1 MFKNLK
7 ERALDMYQKVK
18 QTAEQ
23 AEVTINKFV
32 SDNRHSDNQ
41 EIVIILANELVNLIN
56 KQTVEQAEVTIKKL
70 AELAADNRYSDNQ
83 KIVLCYAKGLT
94 NSKGK

>member
-41 EIVIILANELVNLIN
+41 EIV
-56 KQTVEQAEVTIKKL
+56 
-70 AELAADNRYSDNQ
+70 
-83 KIVLCYAKGLT
+83 LCYAKGLT